1 MFFYSAVN
9 PTGQEIS
16 EAEDLGERC
25 YCVRRQKDIAMHV
38 LEGESMQ
45 LLIFNHMFSSI
56 VFVRIQNAF
65 FHTYTKRKEKK
76 RVGKG
81 RRKESKIYLLI
92 DCYLSVVVALQQ
104 LSYYFWRASSQGQKQ
119 NKLEVLIKPKHHHCE
134 VYVSSNFLNNNINK
148 EQCSPSDL
156 RQDYTIPGTYLN
168 LFLPYS
174 VSQK

>member
-1 MFFYSAVN
+1 MFFDSAVN

-16 EAEDLGERC
+16 EAEGLGERC
-25 YCVRRQKDIAMHV
+25 YCVRRQKGIAMHV
-38 LEGESMQ
+38 LEEESMQ

-65 FHTYTKRKEKK
+65 FHTYTKKKKKECGE
-76 RVGKG
+76 GK
-81 RRKESKIYLLI
+81 EEKIQNLPFDRLYLL
-92 DCYLSVVVALQQ
+92 VVAALQQ

-119 NKLEVLIKPKHHHCE
+119 NKLEVLIKPKHHHCD
-134 VYVSSNFLNNNINK
+134 VYVSSNFLNNNNNK

-168 LFLPYS
+168 LFLLYS